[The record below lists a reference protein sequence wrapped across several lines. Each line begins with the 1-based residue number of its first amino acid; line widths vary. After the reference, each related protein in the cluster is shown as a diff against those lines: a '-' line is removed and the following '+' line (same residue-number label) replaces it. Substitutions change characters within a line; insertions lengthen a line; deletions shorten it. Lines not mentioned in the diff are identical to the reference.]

1 MKNIHLVITFTLLI
15 VNCFST
21 LASEKSI
28 QDSISCQDKYD
39 SLLFEYNENIYN
51 DNNKAIEICKSLV
64 SLAEFCDD
72 LEMQINAH
80 VNMGWAYLEVSDYY
94 NALDQAQKGYVI
106 ADKND
111 LVDWKLSALN
121 LKGGTYSS
129 MNDPKSS
136 FENYEEAMLI
146 AESKNDSSQMSTFY
160 NNIAIAYEEMDD
172 LETASDYYHKAL
184 EIFEATDNELD
195 IALSY
200 LNIGDLYTLFGK
212 YDKAKEYQT
221 KAYDIFIQEED
232 QDLSLFILLVGMA
245 QREYKQGN
253 YDLSKNHIDQALS
266 LPNYK
271 PTLVDLIDVH
281 AVLSDIYYK
290 KGDVGKAYNNL
301 KLVVEYK
308 DSALNSD
315 IISEIQ
321 NLQIE
326 AVKENAKTQLDNLKK
341 DNQIKDLELEKSK
354 ATQQNYFLFIILI
367 SLALAFALFMFYVI
381 KRNSAKLKRR
391 SEIIEIQSKEISL
404 KNEQLEDFNA
414 AMVDSINYAK
424 RLQDAILPNNQLLS
438 QYFNYSYLYL
448 PKDVVSGDFYWFA
461 QPQKDKDK
469 DSSFLFAVADCT
481 GHGVPGA
488 MVSVVC
494 ANALN
499 KSVYDEFITQPGKIL
514 DRTKEL
520 VEKTF
525 TAKKQLRD
533 GMDVSLISIRAKSN
547 DDNPKKK
554 SFIINYAGAN
564 NPLWIARPVNF
575 GDQLEVTNVTK
586 SESYITTP
594 IYTSKTS
601 NLFELKPDKQPVS
614 SYEFNHPFETHE
626 VEVSADD
633 VLYLFSDGIQDQ
645 FGDVKNYPLGKKLK
659 KNRLKKLL
667 TEQSYQPVE
676 DQIKVLDHFL
686 SDWKEGLAQVDD
698 ICIFAI
704 KLKDVK
710 KLEVECDQ

>member
-1 MKNIHLVITFTLLI
+1 MLIILFFSSFTA
-15 VNCFST
+15 
-21 LASEKSI
+21 LAGEKSKS
-28 QDSISCQDKYD
+28 DSISCQDKYD
-39 SLLFEYNENIYN
+39 SLLFEYNEYLYN
-51 DNNKAIEICKSLV
+51 DNNKAIEICKSLI
-64 SLAEFCDD
+64 SLAKSCDQLD
-72 LEMQINAH
+72 LIVDAH
-80 VNMGWAYLEVSDYY
+80 VNMGWAYLEISDYY
-94 NALDQAQKGYVI
+94 NALDHAQKGYLT
-106 ADKND
+106 ADKNN
-111 LVDWKLSALN
+111 LVERKLSALN
-121 LKGGTYSS
+121 LKGGTYLY
-129 MNDPKSS
+129 MDDPQSS
-136 FENYEEAMLI
+136 FDHYEQAMLL
-146 AESKNDSSQMSTFY
+146 AEAINDSSSMSTFY
-160 NNIAIAYEEMDD
+160 NNIAIAYENMDD
-172 LETASDYYHKAL
+172 LESASDYYHKAL
-184 EIFEATDNELD
+184 EIFKATDSKLD
-195 IALSY
+195 VALSY
-200 LNIGDLYTLFGK
+200 LNIGDLYTIFKK
-212 YDKAKEYQT
+212 YDKAKDYQT
-221 KAYDIFIQEED
+221 KAYDIFIQEKD
-232 QDLSLFILLVGMA
+232 QDPTLFVLLVGMSE
-245 QREYKQGN
+245 REYKQEN
-253 YDLSKNHIDQALS
+253 YDLSKKHIDQAIS
-266 LPNYK
+266 LPNYT
-271 PTLVDLIDVH
+271 PTLNDWVGVFQI
-281 AVLSDIYYK
+281 LSDISHK
-290 KGDVGKAYNNL
+290 KGDIDDAYENL

-308 DSALNSD
+308 DSAINSD

-321 NLQIE
+321 KLQIE
-326 AVKENAKTQLDNLKK
+326 AVKENAKTQFDNLKK

-381 KRNSAKLKRR
+381 KKNSAKLKRR

-461 QPQKDKDK
+461 QPQKVKDK
-469 DSSFLFAVADCT
+469 DNSFLFAVADCT

-586 SESYITTP
+586 NESYITTP

-614 SYEFNHPFETHE
+614 SYEFNQPFETHE

-710 KLEVECDQ
+710 KLEVE

>member
-1 MKNIHLVITFTLLI
+1 MKIYYLSIMLIILFFSSFTA
-15 VNCFST
+15 
-21 LASEKSI
+21 LAGEKSKS
-28 QDSISCQDKYD
+28 DSISCQDKYD
-39 SLLFEYNENIYN
+39 SLLFEYNEYLYN
-51 DNNKAIEICKSLV
+51 DNNKAIEICKSLI
-64 SLAEFCDD
+64 SLAKSCDQLD
-72 LEMQINAH
+72 LIVDAH
-80 VNMGWAYLEVSDYY
+80 VNMGWAYLEISDYY
-94 NALDQAQKGYVI
+94 NALDHAQKGYLT
-106 ADKND
+106 ADKNN
-111 LVDWKLSALN
+111 LVERKLSALN
-121 LKGGTYSS
+121 LKGGTYLY
-129 MNDPKSS
+129 MDDPQSS
-136 FENYEEAMLI
+136 FDHYEQAMLL
-146 AESKNDSSQMSTFY
+146 AEAINDSSSMSTFY
-160 NNIAIAYEEMDD
+160 NNIAIAYENMDD
-172 LETASDYYHKAL
+172 LESASDYYHKAL
-184 EIFEATDNELD
+184 EIFKATDSKLD
-195 IALSY
+195 VALSY
-200 LNIGDLYTLFGK
+200 LNIGDLYTIFKK
-212 YDKAKEYQT
+212 YDKAKDYQT
-221 KAYDIFIQEED
+221 KAYDIFIQEKD
-232 QDLSLFILLVGMA
+232 QDPTLFVLLVGMSE
-245 QREYKQGN
+245 REYKQEN
-253 YDLSKNHIDQALS
+253 YDLSKKHIDQAIS
-266 LPNYK
+266 LPNYT
-271 PTLVDLIDVH
+271 PTLNDWVGVFQI
-281 AVLSDIYYK
+281 LSDISHK
-290 KGDVGKAYNNL
+290 KGDIDDAYENL

-308 DSALNSD
+308 DSAINSD

-321 NLQIE
+321 KLQIE
-326 AVKENAKTQLDNLKK
+326 AVKENAKTQFDNLKK

-381 KRNSAKLKRR
+381 KKNSAKLKRR

-461 QPQKDKDK
+461 QPQKVKDK
-469 DSSFLFAVADCT
+469 DNSFLFAVADCT

-586 SESYITTP
+586 NESYITTP

-614 SYEFNHPFETHE
+614 SYEFNQPFETHE

-710 KLEVECDQ
+710 KLEVE